1 MSGRDR
7 YGGGSARPSRG
18 GGSGYNDRPT
28 RSAPPQHHQRGGG
41 GRGMRGDDYSTDSGP
56 IDPNMPD
63 WWNAKK
69 KAERRQREEERRLS
83 SRVERENSKMGGA
96 GDGRNNNSRMNN
108 NARVQAVRGD
118 SFDERYSRKAAQA
131 GVGARQVSIN
141 GIDDTKENKAAMRKK
156 LAEFG
161 AASGNAGGMGGD
173 DRLRK
178 LATAD
183 EELEGRSLWDL
194 VDRGTLMVGCCLILI
209 VVIAVTI
216 PVALISE
223 DEPYV
228 APPVPDP
235 PSASPTMARQQVYW
249 DIFDRIKD
257 IAGGEDV
264 LNDPNTAQHRA
275 FNWIVFEDGMELGP
289 GKDHLH
295 QRFVLMVIYFISG
308 PWTPVQGRLEWG
320 SPVHECEWEGITC
333 KDIEELEVE
342 LNGKIDEL
350 MEVGREDGIKIDVPQ
365 KIINKLELRQR
376 LVSGEVPSEFSLLYY
391 LQHLDLENNQL
402 VGALPQPLYKLFNL
416 QTLYLEQNQLTNV
429 DAIGEYRYL
438 EHLSL
443 SKNAFQGALP
453 DSFKQLKYLKTLYL
467 HTNAFTGTIFD
478 ILKDFKKLELVD
490 LAFNKFVGTLPI
502 ELGEMTNLTSIFLG
516 HNEFRGTIPTE
527 IGRCANLKE
536 FQIDASH
543 KIGGP
548 IPSEFGKCS
557 KLEFLKL
564 DTCAFNETLPSQLG
578 ECQKLFFLDVNSNEL
593 EGKIPPELGKLGNM
607 KTLGLANNNFK
618 GDIPAELGNLV
629 SLGKF
634 ISILYSCAYLFQ
646 PYVSNTPT
654 VCILPSPHYFEQQ
667 LQKRHISKIPTSRVS
682 CPKKCVTS
690 ENEGTKLYS
699 KSSLFRVMLN
709 AKSQLAVPD
718 VRNGLWRTRRY
729 NREWCREREGACT

>member
-18 GGSGYNDRPT
+18 GGGGYNDRPT
-28 RSAPPQHHQRGGG
+28 RSAPPQHQRGG

-96 GDGRNNNSRMNN
+96 AAGGGRNNSNNGGGRMNN
-108 NARVQAVRGD
+108 NARVQAVVRGD
-118 SFDERYSRKAAQA
+118 SFDDRYSRKAAQA
-131 GVGARQVSIN
+131 GVGARQVSIS

-209 VVIAVTI
+209 VVVAVTI

-249 DIFDRIKD
+249 DIFDRLKD

-634 ISILYSCAYLFQ
+634 MSILYSFPPYPSRMFPNTLRLFAF
-646 PYVSNTPT
+646 
-654 VCILPSPHYFEQQ
+654 I
-667 LQKRHISKIPTSRVS
+667 
-682 CPKKCVTS
+682 
-690 ENEGTKLYS
+690 
-699 KSSLFRVMLN
+699 SSLF
-709 AKSQLAVPD
+709 
-718 VRNGLWRTRRY
+718 
-729 NREWCREREGACT
+729 